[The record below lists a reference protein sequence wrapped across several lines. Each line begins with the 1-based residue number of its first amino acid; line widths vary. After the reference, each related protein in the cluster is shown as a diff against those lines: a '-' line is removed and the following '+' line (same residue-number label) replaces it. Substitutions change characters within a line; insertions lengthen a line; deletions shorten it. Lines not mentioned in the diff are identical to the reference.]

1 MKNFIVYYRFKGA
14 KYREHPMN
22 ISMISDVTK
31 KHAKESFLASM
42 TDNGID
48 AKVIR
53 IDKVK

>member
-1 MKNFIVYYRFKGA
+1 MKNYIVYYRFKGTQ
-14 KYREHPMN
+14 YRELPMN
-22 ISMISDVTK
+22 TSMISDVTK

-53 IDKVK
+53 IDEVK